1 MKVSVLEYIS
11 YALFPRRCALCGKV
25 VAPDMPVCGSCESD
39 LEYVKGS
46 LCPHCGRE
54 KKYCSCSFHRRF
66 FEAQTAPFYYS
77 GAAKRS
83 IHALKFNGRTQNADG
98 LARFM
103 AQSVK
108 ENFAGVKFDFV
119 CCVPLSEASYKKR
132 GYNQS
137 ALLAKR
143 IAKEL
148 GVPFE
153 EKLLSRPFQG
163 KEQKTLG
170 GVERFGGVI
179 GAFDCAENKIIDN
192 AAVLL
197 CDDIATTGATLN
209 ECAKLLL
216 LRGVDKVCCV
226 SAAIT
231 KKEDG
236 KCSEQTSE

>member
-1 MKVSVLEYIS
+1 MRPVRQSRAAGYARVRQVRSRSRICKRRTVPALRQGEKILFMLVSPT
-11 YALFPRRCALCGKV
+11 LFRIADRAV
-25 VAPDMPVCGSCESD
+25 
-39 LEYVKGS
+39 
-46 LCPHCGRE
+46 
-54 KKYCSCSFHRRF
+54 
-66 FEAQTAPFYYS
+66 YYS

-83 IHALKFNGRTQNADG
+83 VHALKFDGCVQNAVG

-103 AQSVK
+103 SDSVK
-108 ENFAGVKFDFV
+108 KNFAGVKFDFV
-119 CCVPLSEASYKKR
+119 CCVPLSESSLKRR

-137 ALLAKR
+137 ALLAKK

-170 GVERFGGVI
+170 GIERFGGVI
-179 GAFDCAENKIIDN
+179 GAFDCAENKITEN

-197 CDDIATTGATLN
+197 CDDISTTGATLN

-216 LRGVDKVCCV
+216 LRGADKVYCV

>member
-1 MKVSVLEYIS
+1 MKMSAFEYIS

-25 VAPDMPVCGSCESD
+25 VPPDMPVCDRCEAD
-39 LEYVKGS
+39 LEYVKGE
-46 LCPHCGRE
+46 LCPRCGRE
-54 KKYCSCSFHRRF
+54 KKYCSCSSHRRF
-66 FEAQTAPFYYS
+66 FESQTAPFYYS

-83 IHALKFNGRTQNADG
+83 VHALKFDGCVQNAVG

-103 AQSVK
+103 SDSVK
-108 ENFAGVKFDFV
+108 NNFAGVKFDFV
-119 CCVPLSEASYKKR
+119 CCVPLSESSLKKR

-137 ALLAKR
+137 ALLAKE

-170 GVERFGGVI
+170 GIERFGGVI
-179 GAFDCAENKIIDN
+179 GAFDCAENKIIES

-197 CDDIATTGATLN
+197 CDDISTTGATLN

-216 LRGVDKVCCV
+216 LCGADKVYCV

>member
-1 MKVSVLEYIS
+1 M
-11 YALFPRRCALCGKV
+11 
-25 VAPDMPVCGSCESD
+25 
-39 LEYVKGS
+39 
-46 LCPHCGRE
+46 
-54 KKYCSCSFHRRF
+54 
-66 FEAQTAPFYYS
+66 
-77 GAAKRS
+77 
-83 IHALKFNGRTQNADG
+83 
-98 LARFM
+98 
-103 AQSVK
+103 
-108 ENFAGVKFDFV
+108 KFDFV
-119 CCVPLSEASYKKR
+119 CCVPLSESSLKRR

-137 ALLAKR
+137 ALLAKG

-163 KEQKTLG
+163 KEQKTLDG
-170 GVERFGGVI
+170 IERFGGVI
-179 GAFDCAENKIIDN
+179 GVFDCAENKITEN

-197 CDDIATTGATLN
+197 CDDISTTGATLN

-216 LRGVDKVCCV
+216 LRGADKVYCV

>member
-1 MKVSVLEYIS
+1 MLMLVSPT
-11 YALFPRRCALCGKV
+11 LF
-25 VAPDMPVCGSCESD
+25 ES
-39 LEYVKGS
+39 
-46 LCPHCGRE
+46 
-54 KKYCSCSFHRRF
+54 
-66 FEAQTAPFYYS
+66 QTAPFYYS

-83 IHALKFNGRTQNADG
+83 VHALKFDGCVQNAEG

-103 AQSVK
+103 SDSVK
-108 ENFAGVKFDFV
+108 KNFADVKFDFV
-119 CCVPLSEASYKKR
+119 CCVPLSKSSLKRR

-137 ALLAKR
+137 ALLAKE

-170 GVERFGGVI
+170 GIERFGGVI
-179 GAFDCAENKIIDN
+179 GAFDCAENKIIES

-197 CDDIATTGATLN
+197 CDDISTTGATLN

-216 LRGVDKVCCV
+216 LCGADKVYCV

>member
-1 MKVSVLEYIS
+1 MKMSALEYIS

-25 VAPDMPVCGSCESD
+25 VPPDMPVCDRCEAD
-39 LEYVKGS
+39 LEYVKGE
-46 LCPHCGRE
+46 LCPRCGRE
-54 KKYCSCSFHRRF
+54 KKYCSCSSHRRF
-66 FEAQTAPFYYS
+66 FESQTAPFYYS

-83 IHALKFNGRTQNADG
+83 VHALKFDG
-98 LARFM
+98 
-103 AQSVK
+103 
-108 ENFAGVKFDFV
+108 
-119 CCVPLSEASYKKR
+119 CVPLSESSLKKR

-137 ALLAKR
+137 ALLAKE

-170 GVERFGGVI
+170 GIERFGGVI
-179 GAFDCAENKIIDN
+179 GAFDCAENKITEN

-197 CDDIATTGATLN
+197 CDDISTTGATLN

-216 LRGVDKVCCV
+216 LRGADKVYCV

>member
-25 VAPDMPVCGSCESD
+25 VAPDMPVCGNCESD

-108 ENFAGVKFDFV
+108 ENFEGAKFDFV

-179 GAFDCAENKIIDN
+179 GVFDCAENKIIDN

-216 LRGVDKVCCV
+216 LRGADKVCCV

>member
-1 MKVSVLEYIS
+1 MKMSALEYIS

-25 VAPDMPVCGSCESD
+25 VPPDMPVCDRCEAD
-39 LEYVKGS
+39 LEYVKGE

-54 KKYCSCSFHRRF
+54 KKYCSCSSHRRF
-66 FEAQTAPFYYS
+66 FESQTAPFYYS

-83 IHALKFNGRTQNADG
+83 VHALKFD
-98 LARFM
+98 
-103 AQSVK
+103 SVK
-108 ENFAGVKFDFV
+108 KNFADVKFDFV
-119 CCVPLSEASYKKR
+119 CCVPLSESSLKKR

-137 ALLAKR
+137 ALLAKE

-170 GVERFGGVI
+170 GIERFGGVI
-179 GAFDCAENKIIDN
+179 GAFDCAENKIIES

-197 CDDIATTGATLN
+197 CDDISTTGATLN

-216 LRGVDKVCCV
+216 LRGADKVYCA

>member
-39 LEYVKGS
+39 LEYVKGD

-108 ENFAGVKFDFV
+108 ENFEGVKFDFV

-148 GVPFE
+148 GVP
-153 EKLLSRPFQG
+153 
-163 KEQKTLG
+163 
-170 GVERFGGVI
+170 
-179 GAFDCAENKIIDN
+179 
-192 AAVLL
+192 
-197 CDDIATTGATLN
+197 
-209 ECAKLLL
+209 
-216 LRGVDKVCCV
+216 
-226 SAAIT
+226 
-231 KKEDG
+231 
-236 KCSEQTSE
+236 

>member
-1 MKVSVLEYIS
+1 MDVQQS
-11 YALFPRRCALCGKV
+11 YAQWLKDFASDPET
-25 VAPDMPVCGSCESD
+25 VAELESIRGND
-39 LEYVKGS
+39 AEIEDRFYTEL
-46 LCPHCGRE
+46 
-54 KKYCSCSFHRRF
+54 SFG
-66 FEAQTAPFYYS
+66 TAGMRGVL
-77 GAAKRS
+77 GAGTNRMNVYTVGMA
-83 IHALKFNGRTQNADG
+83 TQG
-98 LARFM
+98 LANYL
-103 AQSVK
+103 K
-108 ENFAGVKFDFV
+108 KNFAGVQFDFV
-119 CCVPLSEASYKKR
+119 CCVPLSESSLKRR

-137 ALLAKR
+137 ALLAKE

-148 GVPFE
+148 GMPFE

-170 GVERFGGVI
+170 GIERFGGVI
-179 GAFDCAENKIIDN
+179 GAFDCAENKITEN

-197 CDDIATTGATLN
+197 CDDISTTGATLN

-216 LRGVDKVCCV
+216 LRGADKVYCV

>member
-1 MKVSVLEYIS
+1 MKMSALEYIS

-25 VAPDMPVCGSCESD
+25 VPPDMPVCEKCEAD
-39 LEYVKGS
+39 LEYVKGE
-46 LCPHCGRE
+46 LCPRCGRE
-54 KKYCSCSFHRRF
+54 KKYCSCSSHRRF
-66 FEAQTAPFYYS
+66 FESQTAPFYYS

-83 IHALKFNGRTQNADG
+83 VHALKFDG
-98 LARFM
+98 
-103 AQSVK
+103 
-108 ENFAGVKFDFV
+108 
-119 CCVPLSEASYKKR
+119 CVHLSESSLKKR

-137 ALLAKR
+137 ALLAKE

-170 GVERFGGVI
+170 GIERFGGVI
-179 GAFDCAENKIIDN
+179 GAFDCAENKITEN

-197 CDDIATTGATLN
+197 CDDISTTGATLN

-216 LRGVDKVCCV
+216 LRGADKVYCV

>member
-1 MKVSVLEYIS
+1 MRPVRQSRAAGYACVRPVRSRSRICKRRTVPALRQGEKV
-11 YALFPRRCALCGKV
+11 LFMLVSPTLF
-25 VAPDMPVCGSCESD
+25 ES
-39 LEYVKGS
+39 
-46 LCPHCGRE
+46 
-54 KKYCSCSFHRRF
+54 
-66 FEAQTAPFYYS
+66 QTAPFYYS

-83 IHALKFNGRTQNADG
+83 VHALKFDGCVQNAVG

-103 AQSVK
+103 SDSVK
-108 ENFAGVKFDFV
+108 NNFAGVKFDFV
-119 CCVPLSEASYKKR
+119 CCVPLSESSFKRR

-137 ALLAKR
+137 ALLAKE

-170 GVERFGGVI
+170 GIERFGGVI
-179 GAFDCAENKIIDN
+179 GAFDCDENKITEN

-197 CDDIATTGATLN
+197 CDDISTTGATLN

-216 LRGVDKVCCV
+216 LRGADKVYCV

-231 KKEDG
+231 KRRTENARNKHRNRPRHNFH
-236 KCSEQTSE
+236 THLR

>member
-1 MKVSVLEYIS
+1 MKCCE
-11 YALFPRRCALCGKV
+11 FCGEI
-25 VAPDMPVCGSCESD
+25 MGCNE
-39 LEYVKGS
+39 
-46 LCPHCGRE
+46 
-54 KKYCSCSFHRRF
+54 KYCRNCNRMTKSKN
-66 FEAQTAPFYYS
+66 TAPS
-77 GAAKRS
+77 DEAAK
-83 IHALKFNGRTQNADG
+83 
-98 LARFM
+98 
-103 AQSVK
+103 
-108 ENFAGVKFDFV
+108 E
-119 CCVPLSEASYKKR
+119 
-132 GYNQS
+132 
-137 ALLAKR
+137 

-170 GVERFGGVI
+170 GIERFGGVI
-179 GAFDCAENKIIDN
+179 GAFDCAENKITEN

-197 CDDIATTGATLN
+197 CDDISTTGATLN

-216 LRGVDKVCCV
+216 LRGADKVYCV